1 MDIEIRA
8 HGLQLCL
15 PAQAT
20 GPNAG
25 ALWQF
30 VDAFVLG
37 GAKYIARILSRSN
50 CGYVEARGN
59 FGGKIFQTMHRKIDA
74 SLRQG
79 LFDLLGEHSLGA
91 DLGKGNI
98 RDLVA
103 GGLDDFELDFV
114 AALTKEGADVISLP
128 QRELGTS
135 G

>member
-15 PAQAT
+15 PAKAT

-37 GAKYIARILSRSN
+37 GAKYIAGILSRSN
-50 CGYVEARGN
+50 CGYVETRGN
-59 FGGKIFQTMHRKIDA
+59 FGGEIFQTMHREIDT

-91 DLGKGNI
+91 DLGEGNVG
-98 RDLVA
+98 DLVA
-103 GGLDDFELDFV
+103 SGLDDFELDFV
-114 AALTKEGADVISLP
+114 VALAEQRADV
-128 QRELGTS
+128 
-135 G
+135 